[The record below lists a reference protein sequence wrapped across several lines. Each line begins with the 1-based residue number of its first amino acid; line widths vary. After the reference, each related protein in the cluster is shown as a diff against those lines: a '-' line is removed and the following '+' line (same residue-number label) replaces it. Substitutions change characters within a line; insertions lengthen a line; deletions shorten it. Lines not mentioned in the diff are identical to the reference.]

1 MMNWLIDLRK
11 TKGMTHEDVSNA
23 CGISRQY
30 YSMIEMGERS
40 PSVETAKKIA
50 KVLDF
55 DYGLNSM
62 MRRCNYDIKSMCY
75 I

>member
-1 MMNWLIDLRK
+1 MNWLIDLRK
-11 TKGMTHEDVSNA
+11 NKGMTHEDVSNV

-50 KVLDF
+50 KILAF
-55 DYGLNSM
+55 DWTKFFE
-62 MRRCNYDIKSMCY
+62 DEEV
-75 I
+75 

>member
-1 MMNWLIDLRK
+1 MNWLIELRK
-11 TKGMTHEDVSNA
+11 NKNMTHEEVSNA
-23 CGISRQY
+23 CDISRQY

-55 DYGLNSM
+55 DWTKF
-62 MRRCNYDIKSMCY
+62 YDEEV
-75 I
+75 

>member
-1 MMNWLIDLRK
+1 MNWLIDLRK
-11 TKGMTHEDVSNA
+11 TKGMTHEDVSNV

-55 DYGLNSM
+55 DWTKF
-62 MRRCNYDIKSMCY
+62 YDDDDEEV
-75 I
+75 